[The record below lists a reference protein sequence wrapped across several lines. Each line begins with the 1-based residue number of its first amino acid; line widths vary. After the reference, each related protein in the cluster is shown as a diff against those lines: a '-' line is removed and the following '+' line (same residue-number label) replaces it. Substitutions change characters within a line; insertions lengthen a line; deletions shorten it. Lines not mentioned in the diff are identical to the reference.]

1 MNGGPHMSKKAKIP
15 AACCALVL
23 LLCLA
28 LSQLTPEKRV
38 ARYVASHQT
47 ELQSSMDAYFD
58 QGRPLS
64 YDSAIPAV
72 NHWPGQHPMVE
83 YILLTGFGYY
93 GFYYSPDDVSLAFQ
107 NVPVPLEESSNGWQW
122 QAEGDDR
129 GSTHRLSPG
138 WFYFEAHF

>member
-1 MNGGPHMSKKAKIP
+1 MSKKAKIP
-15 AACCALVL
+15 AACCALAL

-38 ARYVASHQT
+38 ARYVASHQR

-83 YILLTGFGYY
+83 YILLTGSGYY
-93 GFYYSPDDVSLAFQ
+93 GFYYFP
-107 NVPVPLEESSNGWQW
+107 G
-122 QAEGDDR
+122 R
-129 GSTHRLSPG
+129 CSPG
-138 WFYFEAHF
+138 LPECPRSSGGILQRLAVAGRRR